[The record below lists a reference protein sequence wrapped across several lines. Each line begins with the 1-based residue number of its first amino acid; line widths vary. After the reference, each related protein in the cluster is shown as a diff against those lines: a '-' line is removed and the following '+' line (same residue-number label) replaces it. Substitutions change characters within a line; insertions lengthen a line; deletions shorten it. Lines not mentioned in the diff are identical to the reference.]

1 MRFQDKVVFVTG
13 SGAGIGRAAALA
25 FAREG
30 AKVVTNSRTGE
41 TGQKTL
47 EMIEAAGGTGMF
59 LQGDVSKAAEVK
71 RMVEQTAHTFGP
83 IDILVNC
90 AGVVLGGRADNTT
103 EEEWDTMMDTNAKGA
118 FLMIRETLPA
128 MLKRQKG
135 VIINVSSVAANKGLK
150 NRMGYSASKGAMLS
164 MGRSIAVE
172 YADKGIRCNTICP
185 GTIFTP
191 SLQHR
196 SDNAPD
202 PG

>member
-1 MRFQDKVVFVTG
+1 
-13 SGAGIGRAAALA
+13 
-25 FAREG
+25 
-30 AKVVTNSRTGE
+30 
-41 TGQKTL
+41 
-47 EMIEAAGGTGMF
+47 
-59 LQGDVSKAAEVK
+59 
-71 RMVEQTAHTFGP
+71 
-83 IDILVNC
+83 
-90 AGVVLGGRADNTT
+90 
-103 EEEWDTMMDTNAKGA
+103 MMDTNAKGA

-196 SDNAPD
+196 IDNAPD
-202 PG
+202 PGKEREDFYNRQPIGRLGTSEEVAEVILLASEDGASFLTGAVIPIDGGMTA